1 MRIDLRHLRAFEAV
15 AEELHFRRAAER
27 LNLAQPALSRTI
39 QQLEDTVGE
48 VLLLRSNRRVELTE
62 AGRVFLA
69 GSRTIFEQLANTVEQ
84 ARKAGAG
91 QIGQLRIG
99 YTDFA
104 VSGKLPSI
112 LDGFHRRHP
121 EIKAEL
127 IFGSTQH
134 QLEHLKEGAIEF
146 AFITGPLS
154 EPNIDSLEVQSDSF
168 VAALSE
174 RHPLAGRS
182 QIALSEL
189 AKEPFILGGMSHWS
203 FYRRHL
209 DALCIKAGFLPQ
221 VAQEAFNSEGIFG
234 FVAANIG
241 VTIHLET
248 ASNYNRKGVVLI
260 PLQDVD
266 TRISTLAAWIN
277 TDITPVQ
284 EKFIEYLR
292 QYSAAAQPYLPL
304 PAGS

>member
-39 QQLEDTVGE
+39 QQLEESVGE

-69 GSRTIFEQLANTVEQ
+69 GSQTIFEQLENAVLQ

-104 VSGKLPSI
+104 VSGELPSI
-112 LDGFHRRHP
+112 LEGFHRCYP
-121 EIKAEL
+121 EIRAEL
-127 IFGSTQH
+127 IFGSTEQ
-134 QLEHLKEGAIEF
+134 QLELLKEGSIEF
-146 AFITGPLS
+146 AFLTGPLI
-154 EPNIDSLEVQSDSF
+154 EPNIESIELQRDRF
-168 VAALSE
+168 VAALSYL
-174 RHPLAGRS
+174 HPLASRS
-182 QIALSEL
+182 ELSLSEL
-189 AKEPFILGGMSHWS
+189 AKEPFVLGSVSHWS
-203 FYRRHL
+203 YFRRHL
-209 DALCIKAGFLPQ
+209 DALCLSANFLPE

-241 VTIHLET
+241 VTIHLES
-248 ASNYNRKGVVLI
+248 AANYNRKGVVLV
-260 PLQDVD
+260 PLKGIDARLC
-266 TRISTLAAWIN
+266 TMAAWLKS
-277 TDITPVQ
+277 DITPVQ
-284 EKFIEYLR
+284 QKFIDFLR
-292 QYSAAAQPYLPL
+292 QYPP
-304 PAGS
+304 PKN